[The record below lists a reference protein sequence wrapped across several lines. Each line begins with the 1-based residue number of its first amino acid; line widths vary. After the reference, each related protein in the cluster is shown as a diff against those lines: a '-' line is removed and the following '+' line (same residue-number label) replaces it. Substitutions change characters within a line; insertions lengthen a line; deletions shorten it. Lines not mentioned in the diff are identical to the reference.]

1 MPCATALPRTRS
13 TADNLR
19 QPRRRSHSTLNIAH
33 TQSRC
38 TERRDPAA
46 AHMYATRSLA
56 ASETAMRAGGAGN
69 RANAQRLWL
78 LRRPAAGRSDCG
90 GTAVVATA
98 AAAAAAAATTVAAAG
113 CCCNN
118 CFCHRRR
125 RCCCCAPAAVRPRL
139 LRLLRLLVLVLVPLP
154 SPPPPP
160 LLLLRLSARA
170 PAQAS
175 ETGVRVSSASSSQNC
190 QGSAPHPCRRRCDA
204 GA

>member
-1 MPCATALPRTRS
+1 MRYS
-13 TADNLR
+13 YTADKLR
-19 QPRRRSHSTLNIAH
+19 QPRRRSHSTLNMAH

-98 AAAAAAAATTVAAAG
+98 AAAAAATTVAAAG

-139 LRLLRLLVLVLVPLP
+139 LRLLVLVLVLVPLP

-190 QGSAPHPCRRRCDA
+190 
-204 GA
+204 